1 MVILDDFQIKPN
13 ANEKNEKRFGMI
25 WMILNSSNSVVDAF
39 RYWKKFS
46 SNFTC
51 CASASFLGPAT
62 FASAVCLTGNGGFNT
77 SKANR
82 RCCPAK
88 IFCPGANL
96 MFFSTVWVMG
106 TFLESPKGPA
116 STAGTT
122 YGFLGFLQFL
132 PYFADW
138 VSSAGW
144 NALAFVLS
152 LDFRCLCDRVIQ
164 GPCLP
169 TSSDQAVLMFLT
181 CRGHVYWQ
189 VVSPTELC
197 REPSSVARAPRK

>member
-1 MVILDDFQIKPN
+1 MP
-13 ANEKNEKRFGMI
+13 
-25 WMILNSSNSVVDAF
+25 LNIGRHYLKTSLAVHRLHFWVQPHSSA
-39 RYWKKFS
+39 
-46 SNFTC
+46 
-51 CASASFLGPAT
+51 L
-62 FASAVCLTGNGGFNT
+62 FASLEMVGSTPPRPTEDVARQRSSVQVQTWC
-77 SKANR
+77 
-82 RCCPAK
+82 
-88 IFCPGANL
+88 
-96 MFFSTVWVMG
+96 FFSNVWVMG

-132 PYFADW
+132 PYFTDW

-152 LDFRCLCDRVIQ
+152 LDVCSVGQ
-164 GPCLP
+164 GHTGPMSANIVWPSGSDVSHLP
-169 TSSDQAVLMFLT
+169 
-181 CRGHVYWQ
+181 RHVYWQ

>member
-1 MVILDDFQIKPN
+1 MLLDIGRNSLKTSLAVHRLHFWVQPHLPALYASLEMVGSTPPRPTEDVARQ
-13 ANEKNEKRFGMI
+13 R
-25 WMILNSSNSVVDAF
+25 SSVQVQT
-39 RYWKKFS
+39 W
-46 SNFTC
+46 C
-51 CASASFLGPAT
+51 
-62 FASAVCLTGNGGFNT
+62 
-77 SKANR
+77 
-82 RCCPAK
+82 
-88 IFCPGANL
+88 
-96 MFFSTVWVMG
+96 FFSTVWVMG